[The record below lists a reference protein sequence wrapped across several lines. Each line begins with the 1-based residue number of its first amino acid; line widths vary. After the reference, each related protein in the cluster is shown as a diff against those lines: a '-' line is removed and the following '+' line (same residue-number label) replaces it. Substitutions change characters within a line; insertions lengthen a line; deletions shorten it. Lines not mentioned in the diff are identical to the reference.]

1 MYALASVLQHR
12 GARDQPDEQ
21 SMKIGLLVRLLR
33 HPAWLIGTGC
43 DVAGYVLQF
52 VALGHGPI
60 VIVQPLLV
68 CGLLFALPL
77 GAAWAGRRLTAAD
90 WVAALMVCAGLA
102 AFLSVARPAAGRA
115 DTTSLKWA
123 ALLVAVSVVS
133 AGLMLV
139 ARKPVP
145 RRRAVALAAAAGVVY
160 GAAAALTKTT
170 AHLLSRGVVPLL
182 GHWQPWVLVGFGVG
196 GMLLAQSAFQ
206 AGALDASL
214 PTMSVADPV
223 VSIAIGALVFGEA
236 VSNSPPAVTVE
247 VLALIVMSVGVYML
261 ARSEAGPAAILEVAG
276 SAEPGGSTGPSERP
290 AYPDS

>member
-21 SMKIGLLVRLLR
+21 SMKVGLLVRLLR
-33 HPAWLIGTGC
+33 HPAWLIGTAC

-60 VIVQPLLV
+60 VVVQPLLV
-68 CGLLFALPL
+68 CGLLFALPI
-77 GAAWAGRRLTAAD
+77 GAAWAGRRLTPGD
-90 WVAALMVCAGLA
+90 WVSALMVCLGLA
-102 AFLSVARPAAGRA
+102 VFLTVARPAAGRA
-115 DTTSLKWA
+115 DTSALEWA
-123 ALLVAVSVVS
+123 VLLAAVSAVT
-133 AGLMLV
+133 AGLVLV
-139 ARKPVP
+139 ARRPVP

-160 GAAAALTKTT
+160 GAAAALTKSTS
-170 AHLLSRGVVPLL
+170 HLLSRGVIPLL
-182 GHWQPWVLVGFGVG
+182 GHWQPWVLVVFGVG

-236 VSNSPPAVTVE
+236 IANSPAAVVVE
-247 VLALIVMSVGVYML
+247 AVSLAVMSVGVYLL
-261 ARSEAGPAAILEVAG
+261 ARSEAGTPVAVEAGG
-276 SAEPGGSTGPSERP
+276 SAARTDDPG
-290 AYPDS
+290 

>member
-21 SMKIGLLVRLLR
+21 SMKIGLLVRLIR
-33 HPAWLIGTGC
+33 HPAWLIGTTC
-43 DVAGYVLQF
+43 DIAGYVLQF

-68 CGLLFALPL
+68 CGLLFALPI
-77 GAAWAGRRLTAAD
+77 GAAWAGRHLTAQD
-90 WVAALMVCAGLA
+90 WLAALMVCAGLGV
-102 AFLSVARPAAGRA
+102 FLTVARPAAGRA
-115 DTTSLKWA
+115 DTGPVEWA
-123 ALLVAVSVVS
+123 VLLAAVTVVA
-133 AGLMLV
+133 AALMLV
-139 ARKPVP
+139 ARRPVP

-170 AHLLSRGVVPLL
+170 SHLLSRGIVPVLE
-182 GHWQPWVLVGFGVG
+182 HWQPWVLVAFGVG

-214 PTMSVADPV
+214 PTMSVGDPL
-223 VSIAIGALVFGEA
+223 VSIAIGALVLGEA
-236 VSNSPPAVTVE
+236 ISNSPPAVAAE
-247 VLALIVMSVGVYML
+247 VLSLIVMSVGVYLL
-261 ARSEAGPAAILEVAG
+261 ARSEAGPGAAPVLAG
-276 SAEPGGSTGPSERP
+276 SSESTASASPPERR